1 MPFRLKDGKYNILW
15 PICILKYCLPII
27 CFTFF
32 GQFFLLLISIFI
44 CRNDKT
50 YYDDQIPCRKNKYFY
65 LCAPSSIIGIIIQ
78 FILSYITISMHF
90 IPDFI
95 NRGNDLLKKR
105 TSMPEIILLFCKII
119 IIIIFIFDKE
129 SEEEHWG
136 ILFILCLITGA
147 NAYAVLFLQNYENII
162 IKRFNNFYSL
172 FLFWGFACLFI
183 LKIFKSW
190 EFGGGLYLFILG
202 LILIFLYCIYY
213 IKTYADFLKLNYNE
227 MNNST
232 FFLNYIRAFLQI
244 ARQRKDTRDNS
255 IILTSLIHKIEE
267 RCSNN
272 KCILKKY
279 LECLSNGFDSNFLL
293 LLYAQKLF
301 KVAINKFPH
310 DDLLRFNYIVFLSTQ
325 INQKKNAMKELVLI
339 KQSFVCLNNNFNLYF
354 CKKYIEEYSSTNS
367 FDQEEEEDNNDI
379 FQALEY
385 KSNIKEFRKLLS
397 KVSSLYYDFW
407 SSLYS
412 SHLQGTED
420 FKKLND
426 LGADLNILIEDIEK
440 IFEKLC
446 KIKKNDYTIFKLYES
461 YVKNILND
469 KEKYEKYYNFS
480 KNLTNDNNISNRDID
495 YTNYDLKIINK
506 TDEFRYL
513 IISAND
519 NNRGII
525 MNMSLNICV
534 TFGYYKDEIIGKNM
548 NVLIP
553 EIYHKNHE
561 KVFNDKTENIKTE
574 FFENLSKKINYKPN
588 ILEFSGFGKNKSRY
602 LIPLDFKIFFIQTEE
617 SDLVYVVDI
626 IHHNISNVD
635 LDDYGKVDNN
645 QIYCVLTDNNL
656 IIQAFTPNCV
666 EHLGLSSEVISSNY
680 DITNF
685 IKEFNDELVTIITTS
700 NKELSI
706 FEMSEVKSND
716 NSFREANNNS
726 TNNIND
732 DSFEKL
738 RLKKKLL
745 KSKFLH
751 PRKIIWNNNI
761 KEGVDKELY
770 SGIGKTQLSLF
781 CPNNKRNSLSN
792 SINDFDFNKNSNSK
806 KNFIMSVKKALI
818 SGKHIGYYFFFK
830 KLKSQNELENNL
842 FEKNK
847 TLNTPQTKVKNL
859 KRPSIKHFKLD
870 EEISVTNINNK
881 NEHEDNSIL
890 HKNSFKLNDGGKKRH
905 SVNFD
910 LDNMK
915 NLRKHESAKILIEI
929 DDMMDINDNY
939 IPKCNLNFAL
949 DLESMSYKPSWRI
962 DSLKKLN
969 NELRQKTIT
978 KINLYHQT
986 QKKSKNENSSN
997 DSSELDNS
1005 SNDSNTSDANSSSYT
1020 SSSQSSSPKNYNI
1033 SSTNDNNNIFRRNNK
1048 RKASIIEN
1056 NIFSH
1061 INLNINDDDIN
1072 HNSQNKNNIKK
1083 NNSNDEYYRINISK
1097 IKLMIY
1103 DFNQEMIIVSDE
1115 KDKKSKVER
1124 VIEEYK
1130 SHQNINI
1137 SEDINFSFISFQ
1149 KKELKNKNSKNNKY
1163 CKEKKKTEE
1172 DDKIKK
1178 IFDKEREF
1186 EQEIKY
1192 ALSKQDEQKSIHHFY
1207 KMSVI
1212 FLIVMLAM
1220 SIFEI
1225 CYINRQYF
1233 NLKENMN
1240 LIIHATNLKYLTN
1253 IGIYFIRENTLINI
1267 NNQITD
1273 GLFNIPDKDN
1283 DYYKDL
1289 ILNLTQNIFTECNS
1303 ILESITSS
1311 NLIFC
1316 YDTNNILTGPI
1327 FEIEELYNENYIKKY
1342 NTTLYVL
1349 MIQVYSAFCNL
1360 ISKSEY
1366 ITVDDRNLFNFIHN
1380 SYNSLGN
1387 ALNKQLELFLNELG
1401 VREKIMLTDIL
1412 INTFAFL
1419 ALHIIVYFLI
1429 SGSYCLIVQRK
1440 ASYIEV
1446 FYGIGISLIK
1456 TSIKKCEMFI
1466 NKIYQNDDIEKQRD
1480 MEEDESSFMTSSNF
1494 NNNNIFSDNNFDKKR
1509 VVKTNG
1515 NSKNTKKRK
1524 LGNDK
1529 RSIKFRLIFQI
1540 AMIISY
1546 LYLITVFYFF
1556 LSVSRAFIYSGNY
1569 IYHMQKY
1576 HNDIF
1581 ELFNGYREFLFDE
1594 NSIIYGLSSYDYLIQ
1609 KEKSIYSSNTE
1620 DTNYLKYISRYIKGL
1635 NKNFFALID
1644 KGFCDYF
1651 ESFFESKEG
1660 CENFIGGKDGI
1671 ISLDF
1676 HLFINSFIEEV
1687 RNARDFMKLLLD
1699 KQVLVGNLSGL
1710 IGYNE
1715 NDSTYGIDKNRTL
1728 IFRMKVFN
1736 MEETH
1741 YRLNIIFFN
1750 ILYQYI
1756 TQIRIITINSIEEH
1770 VTNLHMTYILLIV
1783 SYIVIFIIMYFFYWI
1798 PMIRN
1803 MDVEIYKTKNMLSII
1818 PVKILASQPN
1828 IKKLLNISS
1837 IANE

>member
-1 MPFRLKDGKYNILW
+1 MSFRLKDGKYNILW

-44 CRNDKT
+44 CKSDKT
-50 YYDDQIPCRKNKYFY
+50 YYDDRVPCRRYKYFY
-65 LCAPSSIIGIIIQ
+65 LCAPTSIIGIIIQ
-78 FILSYITISMHF
+78 IILSYITISMYF

-105 TSMPEIILLFCKII
+105 TSTPELIFLFCKII
-119 IIIIFIFDKE
+119 IIIIFTFDKE
-129 SEEEHWG
+129 SENEHWG
-136 ILFILCLITGA
+136 ILFILCLITGI
-147 NAYAVLFLQNYENII
+147 NAYAALFLQNYENII
-162 IKRFNNFYSL
+162 IKRFNSFYSL

-183 LKIFKSW
+183 LKIFKNW
-190 EFGGGLYLFILG
+190 EIGGGLYLFLLG
-202 LILIFLYCIYY
+202 LILIFFYCIYY
-213 IKTYADFLKLNYNE
+213 MKTYADFLNLNYNE
-227 MNNST
+227 INNST
-232 FFLNYIRAFLQI
+232 IFLDYIKAFLQI
-244 ARQRKDTRDNS
+244 AKQRKDTRDNS
-255 IILTSLIHKIEE
+255 IVLASLIQKIEE
-267 RCSNN
+267 RCNNN

-293 LLYAQKLF
+293 LLFAQKLF
-301 KVAINKFPH
+301 KIAIIKFPN
-310 DDLLRFNYIVFLSTQ
+310 DVLLRFNYIVFLSTQ
-325 INQKKNAMKELVLI
+325 INQKKNALKELILI
-339 KQSFVCLNNNFNLYF
+339 KQSFVFLNNNFNLYF
-354 CKKYIEEYSSTNS
+354 CKKYIEEYNS
-367 FDQEEEEDNNDI
+367 INSVDQEEEEDNNDI
-379 FQALEY
+379 FQAMEY

-397 KVSSLYYDFW
+397 KVSSLYYEFW

-480 KNLTNDNNISNRDID
+480 KNLTNDNNVTNRVID
-495 YTNYDLKIINK
+495 YTNYDLKILNK
-506 TDEFRYL
+506 TDEYRYL

-525 MNMSLNICV
+525 MNMSLNLCV
-534 TFGYYKDEIIGKNM
+534 TFGYHKDEIIGKNM
-548 NVLIP
+548 NILIP
-553 EIYHKNHE
+553 EIYQKNHD
-561 KVFNDKTENIKTE
+561 KLFNDKTENIKTE
-574 FFENLSKKINYKPN
+574 FFENLTKKINYKPN

-617 SDLVYVVDI
+617 SDLAYMVDI

-635 LDDYGKVDNN
+635 FDDYSKDDNS

-656 IIQAFTPNCV
+656 IIQTFTPNCV
-666 EHLGLSSEVISSNY
+666 EHLGLNSDVICSNY

-706 FEMSEVKSND
+706 FEMSEVRSND

-726 TNNIND
+726 INNIND

-745 KSKFLH
+745 KSKFLL

-761 KEGVDKELY
+761 KEMQDKEFY
-770 SGIGKTQLSLF
+770 SGIGKTQVSLF
-781 CPNNKRNSLSN
+781 CPNNKKNSLSI
-792 SINDFDFNKNSNSK
+792 SINEFDFNKNINSK

-818 SGKHIGYYFFFK
+818 SGRHIGYYFFLK
-830 KLKSQNELENNL
+830 KLKIPNENENNFL
-842 FEKNK
+842 EKNK
-847 TLNTPQTKVKNL
+847 TLNTPQTKIKNL

-870 EEISVTNINNK
+870 EDQSLTNRKNN
-881 NEHEDNSIL
+881 NDHDENSIL
-890 HKNSFKLNDGGKKRH
+890 HKNSLKLTHGEKKRH

-915 NLRKHESAKILIEI
+915 QLRKHESAKILSEI
-929 DDMMDINDNY
+929 DDMIDLNDKY
-939 IPKCNLNFAL
+939 IPKCNLNFVL

-969 NELRQKTIT
+969 NDLRQKTIS
-978 KINLYHQT
+978 KINLLHQT
-986 QKKSKNENSSN
+986 QKKSSD
-997 DSSELDNS
+997 DSSEIDNS
-1005 SNDSNTSDANSSSYT
+1005 SNDSNASENYTSSYT
-1020 SSSQSSSPKNYNI
+1020 SSSINSSPKDNYI
-1033 SSTNDNNNIFRRNNK
+1033 SSTNDNNNIFRRNNN

-1061 INLNINDDDIN
+1061 INVNINDNGRNDN
-1072 HNSQNKNNIKK
+1072 FQKKNNIKK
-1083 NNSNDEYYRINISK
+1083 NNSNDEYYRINLSK

-1103 DFNQEMIIVSDE
+1103 DFTQEVIIASDE
-1115 KDKKSKVER
+1115 KDKKSKVEK

-1137 SEDINFSFISFQ
+1137 SEDINFSFISFH
-1149 KKELKNKNSKNNKY
+1149 KKEPKNKNSKNKKNN
-1163 CKEKKKTEE
+1163 KEKKNTEE
-1172 DDKIKK
+1172 EDKIKK
-1178 IFDKEREF
+1178 IFDREREF

-1207 KMSVI
+1207 KISVI
-1212 FLIVMLAM
+1212 FFVIMLIM
-1220 SIFEI
+1220 STFEI
-1225 CYINRQYF
+1225 YYIIVQYL

-1240 LIIHATNLKYLTN
+1240 LILQATSLKYLTN

-1267 NNQITD
+1267 ENQITD
-1273 GLFNIPDKDN
+1273 GLFNIPDKN
-1283 DYYKDL
+1283 NEYYRDL
-1289 ILNLTQNIFTECNS
+1289 ILNFTQNIFTECNN

-1316 YDTNNILTGPI
+1316 YDTNKILTEPV

-1380 SYNSLGN
+1380 SHNSLGY
-1387 ALNKQLELFLNELG
+1387 ALNKQLELFFNELG
-1401 VREKIMLTDIL
+1401 VREKSMLNNIIL
-1412 INTFAFL
+1412 NTFVFL
-1419 ALHIIVYFLI
+1419 VLHIIVYFLI
-1429 SGSYCLIVQRK
+1429 SGSYCLIVKRK

-1456 TSIKKCEMFI
+1456 TSIKKCEIFI

-1480 MEEDESSFMTSSNF
+1480 VEEDESSFMTSSNF
-1494 NNNNIFSDNNFDKKR
+1494 NNNIFSDINFDKKR
-1509 VVKTNG
+1509 VIKKNG
-1515 NSKNTKKRK
+1515 NNNNKKKRI

-1529 RSIKFRLIFQI
+1529 QSIKFRLILQI
-1540 AMIISY
+1540 AMLISY
-1546 LYLITVFYFF
+1546 LYLISVFYSF
-1556 LSVSRAFIYSGNY
+1556 LSVSKAFIYSGNY
-1569 IYHMQKY
+1569 ILHMQKY
-1576 HNDIF
+1576 HNNII

-1594 NSIIYGLSSYDYLIQ
+1594 NSIIYGLSAYDYLIQ
-1609 KEKSIYSSNTE
+1609 KEKIIYSSNTE
-1620 DTNYLKYISRYIKGL
+1620 DINYLKYFSENIKGL
-1635 NKNFFALID
+1635 NKNFFVLLEN
-1644 KGFCDYF
+1644 GFCYYF
-1651 ESFFESKEG
+1651 ESFFESREG
-1660 CENFIGGKDGI
+1660 CENFIGGKDGM
-1671 ISLDF
+1671 ISMDF
-1676 HLFINSFIEEV
+1676 HLFVNSFIEEV

-1699 KQVLVGNLSGL
+1699 KQVLVGNLSEL
-1710 IGYNE
+1710 IENKE
-1715 NDSTYGIDKNRTL
+1715 NDSTYGIDKNKTL
-1728 IFRMKVFN
+1728 MFRMKVFN

-1756 TQIRIITINSIEEH
+1756 NQIRIITINSIEEH
-1770 VTNLHMTYILLIV
+1770 VTNMHM
-1783 SYIVIFIIMYFFYWI
+1783 SYIVLILSYIFIFILIYFFYWI

-1803 MDVEIYKTKNMLSII
+1803 LDVEIYKTKNMLSII

-1837 IANE
+1837 TANE